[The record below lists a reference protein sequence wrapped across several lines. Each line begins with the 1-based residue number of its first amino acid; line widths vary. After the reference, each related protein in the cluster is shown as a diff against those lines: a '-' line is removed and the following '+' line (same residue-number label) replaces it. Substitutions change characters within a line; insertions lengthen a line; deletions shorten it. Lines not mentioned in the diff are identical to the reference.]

1 MTSADSRADAAPPG
15 QRLLPTL
22 VDEHA
27 QSSPEDSFVAIPKS
41 VDLKEGYRDI
51 SYRVFSTAVN
61 QCSWWLERSL
71 GIGQGHDTLGY
82 IGPSD
87 LLYPIIAFA
96 AVKTGYKVS
105 RVVMVKPYLTIS
117 RLFSILLETP

>member
-1 MTSADSRADAAPPG
+1 MTSADFRADVGPPG

-27 QSSPEDSFVAIPKS
+27 LSFPEDTFVAIPRS
-41 VDLKEGYRDI
+41 IDLKEGYRDI
-51 SYRVFSTAVN
+51 SYGTFSTAVN

-71 GIGQGHDTLGY
+71 GVGQGHDTLGY

-105 RVVMVKPYLTIS
+105 RVVMVILYLTI
-117 RLFSILLETP
+117 

>member
-1 MTSADSRADAAPPG
+1 MTRADSCADAGPPG

-27 QSSPEDSFVAIPKS
+27 RSSPEDTFVAIPRS
-41 VDLKEGYRDI
+41 TDLKEGYRDI
-51 SYRVFSTAVN
+51 SYGTFSTAVN

-71 GIGQGHDTLGY
+71 GTGQGHDTLGY

-96 AVKTGYKVS
+96 AIKTGYKVS
-105 RVVMVKPYLTIS
+105 RVVMVKPYLTIK
-117 RLFSILLETP
+117 RLFSILLATP